1 MRKTTSMR
9 KTRKK
14 TRKRSG
20 ARDAVRLARAIA
32 WAFVFLGLLGVAAV
46 PAAARKKDTQPSFAL
61 IAGTVFRDSGFAL
74 SGAEVFV
81 KPSPEEAPKLK
92 VKLVKTISDPRGEFA
107 IRVPAAPMRYTVR
120 VKAPGF
126 REQSKPVSISGDER
140 VDVFFH
146 LEAELKK

>member
-1 MRKTTSMR
+1 MRKTTSMER
-9 KTRKK
+9 TRKK
-14 TRKRSG
+14 TRKPSG
-20 ARDAVRLARAIA
+20 ARTAVRLARAVA
-32 WAFVFLGLLGVAAV
+32 WTFLFLGLLSVAGI
-46 PAAARKKDTQPSFAL
+46 PAAARKKAKQASFAL

-74 SGAEVFV
+74 PGAEVSV
-81 KPSPEEAPKLK
+81 KPSPEGAPNPKIRS
-92 VKLVKTISDPRGEFA
+92 VETMSDPRGEFA

-120 VKAPGF
+120 VKARGF

>member
-1 MRKTTSMR
+1 MR

-20 ARDAVRLARAIA
+20 AKAAVRIARAIA
-32 WAFVFLGLLGVAAV
+32 WAFVLVGLLGVAAV
-46 PAAARKKDTQPSFAL
+46 PGAAKKKDKQPSFAL

-74 SGAEVFV
+74 PGAEVSV
-81 KPSPEEAPKLK
+81 KPLPEEAPKPK
-92 VKLVKTISDPRGEFA
+92 IQSVKTMSDPRGEFA
-107 IRVPAAPMRYTVR
+107 IRVPAVPMRYTVR

-146 LEAELKK
+146 MEAELKK